1 MFIRVLMSPTPR
13 GAQKVRGKEVGK
25 MTMDRILALSKEL
38 EHLKSLFTGSLNRGE
53 VEECL
58 LLLEEIENLSIE
70 IGRLKYSLKY
80 RG

>member
-1 MFIRVLMSPTPR
+1 
-13 GAQKVRGKEVGK
+13 

-38 EHLKSLFTGSLNRGE
+38 EHLKSLFEGSLNRGE